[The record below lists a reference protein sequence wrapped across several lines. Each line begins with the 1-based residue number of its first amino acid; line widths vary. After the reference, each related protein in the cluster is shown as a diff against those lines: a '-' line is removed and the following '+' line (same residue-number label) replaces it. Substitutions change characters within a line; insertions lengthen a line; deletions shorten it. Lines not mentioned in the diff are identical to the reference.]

1 MENANQLVI
10 SKLGG
15 REGADGAGRAALTE
29 RDPPPPHTGL
39 GKGAQ
44 GERDLLLQSLG
55 REEGQGANL
64 VEEMSDLG
72 QECWLDVSRPKVE

>member
-29 RDPPPPHTGL
+29 RDPPPHTQVWGR
-39 GKGAQ
+39 GH
-44 GERDLLLQSLG
+44 RG
-55 REEGQGANL
+55 RETCFSSHWEGRRGR
-64 VEEMSDLG
+64 EPT
-72 QECWLDVSRPKVE
+72 WLKR